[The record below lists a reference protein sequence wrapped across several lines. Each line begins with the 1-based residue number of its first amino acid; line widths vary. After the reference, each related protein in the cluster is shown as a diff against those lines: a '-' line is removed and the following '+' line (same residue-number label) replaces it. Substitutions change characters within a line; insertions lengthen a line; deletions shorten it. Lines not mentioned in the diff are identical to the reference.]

1 MAATEQHRATMN
13 TIPSTYSLRKMTWV
27 VALSVILNPL
37 NSSMIAVALLG
48 IGASYGID
56 VSTAT
61 WLITGFYLAAAAGQP
76 LMGKLADLL
85 GARRVMMTG
94 LAIVVV
100 SSLLS
105 VWAPSFGWLLTFR
118 IMLALGSTVAFPAG
132 MAIIRSYAQPAP
144 GGGQSKGMTSS
155 LGIISVSANVMA
167 AFGPTLGGLLVQH
180 NGWHS
185 IFWINIPIALAVIV
199 LASRWMPADRKRT
212 EEKGGSGGLLRLLDV
227 PGVLLFMGMLIS
239 FMLFLTSLGSG
250 AIWWLLAVI
259 PIFAVLF
266 SLREL
271 KTDKPFIDLRMLGR
285 NKKLQS
291 VYAQFAG
298 LNIVFYSLFFSMPLW
313 LGQVKGYDPQ
323 TAGLLMLPFAG
334 IGMLATPIAVRIIQR
349 WSYRPAIIAGSCAL
363 LLGTLL
369 LLLMGED
376 TPIFFI
382 LLATSIVGITNGM
395 NNMGL
400 QTALYQHTKPSETG
414 AASGLF
420 QTFRSVGGIL
430 STSLLGIAFGTTV
443 TTAGLHTIAL
453 AGACIGVVLLF
464 FSLSRKLN

>member
-48 IGASYGID
+48 IGASYGIN
-56 VSTAT
+56 VATAT

-94 LAIVVV
+94 LTIVVA

-105 VWAPSFGWLLTFR
+105 VWAPSFGWLLAFR

-132 MAIIRSYAQPAP
+132 MAIVRSFAQPAT
-144 GGGQSKGMTSS
+144 GGQPKGMTSS

-199 LASRWMPADRKRT
+199 LAYRWMPADRKR
-212 EEKGGSGGLLRLLDV
+212 EKGSSGGLLKLLDV

-250 AIWWLLAVI
+250 AMWWLLAVV
-259 PIFAVLF
+259 PVFAVLF
-266 SLREL
+266 GIREL

-285 NKKLQS
+285 NVKLQS

-349 WSYRPAIIAGSCAL
+349 WSYRPAIIAGSSTL

-369 LLLMGED
+369 LLFMGED

-430 STSLLGIAFGTTV
+430 STSLLGIAFGSTV

-453 AGACIGVVLLF
+453 VGACIGAVLLVI
-464 FSLSRKLN
+464 SLTRKLN

>member
-1 MAATEQHRATMN
+1 MAAAEQHRATMN

-56 VSTAT
+56 VATAT

-94 LAIVVV
+94 LAIVIA

-105 VWAPSFGWLLTFR
+105 VWAPSFGWLLAFR

-132 MAIIRSYAQPAP
+132 MAIIRSFAQPAP
-144 GGGQSKGMTSS
+144 GDGQSKGITSS

-180 NGWHS
+180 SGWHS

-199 LASRWMPADRKRT
+199 LASRWMPADHRRT
-212 EEKGGSGGLLRLLDV
+212 ERGQTSGLLRLLDV

-259 PIFAVLF
+259 PVCAVLF
-266 SLREL
+266 GLREL
-271 KTDKPFIDLRMLGR
+271 RTDKPFIDLRMLGR

-349 WSYRPAIIAGSCAL
+349 WSYRPAIIAGSSAL

-430 STSLLGIAFGTTV
+430 STSLLGIAFGSTV

-453 AGACIGVVLLF
+453 AGACIGAVLLF